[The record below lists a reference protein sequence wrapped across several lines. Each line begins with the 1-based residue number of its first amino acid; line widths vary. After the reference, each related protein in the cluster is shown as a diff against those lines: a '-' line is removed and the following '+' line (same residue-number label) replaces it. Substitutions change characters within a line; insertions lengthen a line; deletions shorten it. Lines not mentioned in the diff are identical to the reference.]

1 MASTERSVM
10 AHERE
15 IAEEQEFLDRA
26 LTALEHMR
34 QEASSLRDSV
44 AVASRRGAGDLVERD
59 VVMGTALQ
67 RLEQLSIGD
76 QPLFFGRID
85 YFDDDRRGE
94 GETFHVGR
102 LAVSDDDLNPLV
114 VDWRAPVAEAFY
126 RATGVESLGL
136 SRRRHV
142 AIRGREVVS
151 VEDEYFADADGELH
165 IPEGSERAATEEG
178 LVEGGLALGG
188 PGALLAALGR
198 ARTGRMGDIV
208 ATIQGEQDQII
219 RHPLPG
225 ILLVQGGP
233 GTGKTAVALHR
244 AAYLLFTHR
253 ATLER
258 QGVLVVGPNPLF
270 LNYIENV
277 LPSLGE
283 SGVTLSTI
291 SGLVTNV
298 EVRAYDVEEVDRLK
312 GDIRMVQLLARA
324 LRTRQRPIREEVSIP
339 VGRAIVVVRPKDT
352 EEVVERARRRPGN
365 HNSRRSMVGRELAHR
380 LAQRY
385 HARFV
390 REGVDEVSAVDEL
403 ADLIRA
409 TQEFKQLLQRI
420 WPRLSGQDLL
430 HDLFGAPALLKAAGR
445 DLFTEQELA
454 LLARP
459 RSASLEDI
467 KWTKADA
474 ALIDEARVL
483 LGPRKRPRSL
493 TKAQE
498 PTTLNGVDLDSF
510 SPEVRAAALREAQ
523 RLAPSLNAELD
534 EAEFVT
540 YGHIV
545 VDEAQDLSPMEL
557 RVLKRRDLTG
567 SMTIVGDMGQA
578 TTAGSSASWNSV
590 LDVLEPRRA
599 PTRVDLT
606 VSYRTPEEV
615 LDFAAP
621 TLRAATPDLDPPRPV
636 RRAGSQ
642 PIVEVV
648 APSDF
653 DATLVAAVG
662 RERDAVAPGRLAVVV
677 TSSRVAEIVALL
689 VRAGIVAIDPR
700 EQESK
705 GLAADLVVIG
715 AEGANGLEFDG
726 VIVVE
731 PGQIARRGADGA
743 EQETARGLRT
753 LYVAMTRP
761 TRRLAIVACEAL
773 PASLR

>member
-1 MASTERSVM
+1 M

-15 IAEEQEFLDRA
+15 ISEEQAFLDRA
-26 LTALEHMR
+26 LDALDHMR
-34 QEASSLRDSV
+34 DEARSLRDSA
-44 AVASRRGAGDLVERD
+44 AVATMRGAGDLVERD
-59 VVMGTALQ
+59 VVMGTALN
-67 RLEQLSIGD
+67 RLDQLAIGD
-76 QPLFFGRID
+76 QALFFGRID
-85 YFDDDRRGE
+85 YLDKEDGPGD
-94 GETFHVGR
+94 TYHVGR
-102 LAVSDDDLNPLV
+102 LAVSDGELNPLV

-136 SRRRHV
+136 ARRRHV
-142 AIRGREVVS
+142 AIRAREVLS
-151 VEDEYFADADGELH
+151 VEDEYFANEWGELQV
-165 IPEGSERAATEEG
+165 PDDDQREATDEG
-178 LVEGGLALGG
+178 LLDGGLALGG

-219 RHPLPG
+219 RHPLAG
-225 ILLVQGGP
+225 VLLVQGGP

-298 EVRAYDVEEVDRLK
+298 EVSGRDDEEVDRLK
-312 GDIRMVQLLARA
+312 GDARMATLLARA
-324 LRTRQRPIREEVSIP
+324 LRTRQRPLRREVSIP
-339 VGRAIVVVRPKDT
+339 VGRAIVVVRPEDT
-352 EEVVERARRRPGN
+352 ADLVERARRRPGN
-365 HNSRRSMVGRELAHR
+365 HNQRRSAVGRELAAR
-380 LAQRY
+380 LASRY
-385 HARFV
+385 HRRFARDFD
-390 REGVDEVSAVDEL
+390 DETGALNEL
-403 ADLIRA
+403 ADQIRA
-409 TQEFKQLLQRI
+409 THEFKQMLQRI

-430 HDLFGAPALLKAAGR
+430 HDLFGASALLRAAGR
-445 DLFTEQELA
+445 DLFSDEELA
-454 LLARP
+454 LLERP
-459 RSASLEDI
+459 RSATLEEI
-467 KWTKADA
+467 RWTKADA

-493 TKAQE
+493 SKPVESA
-498 PTTLNGVDLDSF
+498 LLDGVDLDAF
-510 SPEVRAAALREAQ
+510 SADVRAAALREAQ
-523 RLAPSLNAELD
+523 GLSTSVSAELD

-578 TTAGSSASWNSV
+578 TTASSSASWDAV
-590 LDVLEPRRA
+590 LEVLEPRRA

-621 TLRAATPDLDPPRPV
+621 TLRAAAVEVEAPRPV
-636 RRAGSQ
+636 RRAGFT

-648 APSDF
+648 DEQNFASALV
-653 DATLVAAVG
+653 DAVR
-662 RERDAVAPGRLAVVV
+662 RETEAVAPGRAAVIV
-677 TSSRVAEIVALL
+677 TSSRVEEV
-689 VRAGIVAIDPR
+689 VAILGAGGIAAVDPR
-700 EQESK
+700 DQESR
-705 GLAADLVVIG
+705 GLGADLVVLG
-715 AEGANGLEFDG
+715 AEAANGLEFDAT
-726 VIVVE
+726 IVVE
-731 PGQIARRGADGA
+731 PAQIARRGADSD
-743 EQETARGLRT
+743 EKFTPRGLRT

-761 TRRLAIVACEAL
+761 TRRLAIVSCGEL
-773 PASLR
+773 PETIR

>member
-1 MASTERSVM
+1 M

-142 AIRGREVVS
+142 AIRGREVTS
-151 VEDEYFADADGELH
+151 VEDEYFADADGDLH
-165 IPEGSERAATEEG
+165 IPEGSERSATDEG

-253 ATLER
+253 STLER

-298 EVRAYDVEEVDRLK
+298 EVRAYDDEEVDRLK

-324 LRTRQRPIREEVSIP
+324 LRTRQRPIRDDVSIP

-409 TQEFKQLLQRI
+409 SPEFKQLLQRI

-445 DLFTEQELA
+445 DIFSEEELA

-459 RSASLEDI
+459 RSATLEEI

-498 PTTLNGVDLDSF
+498 PTVLDGVDLDTF
-510 SPEVRAAALREAQ
+510 SPEVRAAALREAT

-590 LDVLEPRRA
+590 LDVLEPRRT

-642 PIVEVV
+642 PIVDVV
-648 APSDF
+648 SPTEFEA
-653 DATLVAAVG
+653 ALVAAVH

-677 TSSRVAEIVALL
+677 TSSRVAAIVDTL
-689 VRAGIVAIDPR
+689 VNAAIVAIDPR

-731 PGQIARRGADGA
+731 PGQIARRGAEGIDG
-743 EQETARGLRT
+743 ETARGLRT

>member
-1 MASTERSVM
+1 M

-15 IAEEQEFLDRA
+15 VAEEQAFLDRA
-26 LTALEHMR
+26 LDALDHMR
-34 QEASSLRDSV
+34 DEARSLRDSA
-44 AVASRRGAGDLVERD
+44 AVANMRGAGDLVERD

-67 RLEQLSIGD
+67 RLDQLAIGD

-85 YFDDDRRGE
+85 YLPDASGTSDIY
-94 GETFHVGR
+94 HVGR
-102 LAVSDDDLNPLV
+102 LAVSDEELNALV

-142 AIRGREVVS
+142 AIRGHGVTG
-151 VEDEYFADADGELH
+151 VEDEYFADEFGELVL
-165 IPEGSERAATEEG
+165 PEDEVRGATEEG

-219 RHPLPG
+219 RSPLAG

-244 AAYLLFTHR
+244 AAYLLFTYR
-253 ATLER
+253 STLER

-298 EVRAYDVEEVDRLK
+298 EIRGYESEEVDQLK
-312 GDIRMVQLLARA
+312 GDLRMATLIARA
-324 LRTRQRPIREEVSIP
+324 LRTRQRPLRADVEIP
-339 VGRAIVVVRPKDT
+339 IGRAIVNLRASYT
-352 EEVVERARRRPGN
+352 HEAVERARRRPGN
-365 HNSRRSMVGRELAHR
+365 HNQRRSAVGREIANR
-380 LAQRY
+380 LAQEY
-385 HARFV
+385 HQRFV
-390 REGVDEVSAVDEL
+390 REGTDEVSGIGEL
-403 ADLIRA
+403 ADLIRS
-409 TQEFKQLLQRI
+409 TPQFKEALQRI

-430 HDLFGAPALLKAAGR
+430 HDLFGAPALLRAAGK
-445 DLFTEQELA
+445 DLFSDAELE
-454 LLARP
+454 LLSRK
-459 RSASLEDI
+459 RSESIDEI
-467 KWTKADA
+467 EWTKADA

-483 LGPRKRPRSL
+483 LGPRKRPRPPIKV
-493 TKAQE
+493 TE
-498 PTTLNGVDLDSF
+498 NDILNGIDLDAYAGD
-510 SPEVRAAALREAQ
+510 VRAAAMREAQ
-523 RLAPSLNAELD
+523 RNAPAQSVELD

-578 TTAGSSASWNSV
+578 TTASSSASWNSV
-590 LDVLEPRRA
+590 LEVLDPRNA

-621 TLRAATPDLDPPRPV
+621 TLLAATPGLEPPRPV
-636 RRAGSQ
+636 RRAGFV

-648 APSDF
+648 APEHFSD
-653 DATLVAAVG
+653 TLVHATR
-662 RERDAVAPGRLAVVV
+662 REVEAVAPGRVAVIV
-677 TSSRVAEIVALL
+677 TARRVAEIVELL
-689 VRAGIVAIDPR
+689 KEHGIEAVDPR
-700 EQESK
+700 DQDSK
-705 GLAADLVVIG
+705 GLGADLVVLS
-715 AEGANGLEFDG
+715 AEGANGLEFDAT
-726 VIVVE
+726 IVVE
-731 PGQIARRGADGA
+731 PSQIVSRGSQDPNQAS
-743 EQETARGLRT
+743 ARGLRT

-761 TRRLAIVACEAL
+761 TRRLAIVAAGNL
-773 PASLR
+773 PDTLS